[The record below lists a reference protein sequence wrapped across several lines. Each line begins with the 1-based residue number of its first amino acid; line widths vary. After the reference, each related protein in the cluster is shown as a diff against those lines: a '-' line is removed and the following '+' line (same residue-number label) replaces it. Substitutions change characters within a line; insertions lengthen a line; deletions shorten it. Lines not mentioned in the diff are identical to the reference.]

1 MKKSL
6 LTWLATVAL
15 VLVSGFVPTSRVNAA
30 PSWLEQCVTNVNDPL
45 FDKAFILSLVGYAS
59 EADFETSVT
68 NGTWTVQLATG
79 SGAFGYHRGNNPDL
93 YCGNGQN
100 NSRDYLDS
108 HNNSRDFFIG
118 GAGNDSMTGTM
129 WQSTFYGGEG
139 DDSANR
145 VEEAS
150 YFYGGPGT
158 DSCTF
163 VSTGSPWGSFC
174 LTDGGPAPA
183 VPGTPPAPTAVAG
196 VSSAVVTVAAGSGGT
211 LTSYAVTSTPGSF
224 TCTVTGSSGNCTVSG
239 LTNGTSYTFKA
250 TATNGGGTSGSS
262 ISSNAVTSVAPTTTT
277 VAPVL
282 SIVIEAPVTTIA
294 TGQNS
299 VATIAPTTSTIA
311 VRGTPAATAPTTTIA
326 GTRTV
331 ISTTTTVPA
340 IVTTTT
346 VGPPSAG
353 KVSAGQSAVQ
363 VDGVVT
369 NAVVTRQANQMI
381 INAGSLNATL
391 SGVDNSGNR
400 LPLDSEGNLHLDVG
414 DVINVSVGGFKP
426 GSIVEVWLFSTPK
439 KLGSIVVAA
448 DGKVDGK
455 FSIPTGVKSG
465 SHRVVI
471 TARLANGKPTT
482 FTLGILVGNISK
494 TSTLTRVLIAIPI
507 TLAIGFGFLLP
518 TQMRHRRRRRLTA
531 N

>member
-1 MKKSL
+1 M
-6 LTWLATVAL
+6 
-15 VLVSGFVPTSRVNAA
+15 
-30 PSWLEQCVTNVNDPL
+30 
-45 FDKAFILSLVGYAS
+45 
-59 EADFETSVT
+59 
-68 NGTWTVQLATG
+68 
-79 SGAFGYHRGNNPDL
+79 
-93 YCGNGQN
+93 
-100 NSRDYLDS
+100 
-108 HNNSRDFFIG
+108 
-118 GAGNDSMTGTM
+118 
-129 WQSTFYGGEG
+129 
-139 DDSANR
+139 
-145 VEEAS
+145 
-150 YFYGGPGT
+150 
-158 DSCTF
+158 
-163 VSTGSPWGSFC
+163 
-174 LTDGGPAPA
+174 
-183 VPGTPPAPTAVAG
+183 PGTPPAPTAVAG

-211 LTSYAVTSTPGSF
+211 PASYVVTSTPGSY

-262 ISSNAVTSVAPTTTT
+262 SSSNAVTSVAPTTTT

-311 VRGTPAATAPTTTIA
+311 VRGTPVATASTTTIA

-331 ISTTTTVPA
+331 TSTTTTVPA

-369 NAVVTRQANQMI
+369 DAVVTRQANQMI

-400 LPLDSEGNLHLDVG
+400 LPLDSEGNLHLAVG

-426 GSIVEVWLFSTPK
+426 GSVVEVWLFSTPK

-471 TARLANGKPTT
+471 TAKLANGKPTT

-518 TQMRHRRRRRLTA
+518 TQMRHRRRRRAMA